1 LKENDDMA
9 SETIKGILIG
19 VRDGMSGP
27 VLVINNK
34 GQEKKYDLKCQVSIE
49 FAFKRMN
56 TPVTCQVDDGQVV
69 NVS

>member
-1 LKENDDMA
+1 ME

-27 VLVINNK
+27 VLVINIK
-34 GQEKKYDLKCQVSIE
+34 GQEKKYDLKCQVSID

-69 NVS
+69 KVS